1 MKSFSERYGY
11 ISPSNELIIGELPR
25 EVINAI
31 INCLHGALD
40 DDIYNLPKKAV
51 WLFFLNNKI
60 TDFIVYNDCIE
71 RYLES
76 TSIKWHLKLDLVEF
90 IIQAKGIIPEEQL
103 DIFVYNLN
111 SDFERL
117 HYGYRIV
124 DDFVVQITSN
134 TEIEC
139 IEETID
145 TAEDNIKEHFQKAIE
160 HLSNREKPDF
170 RNSIKE
176 SISAVGVICRKMTGE
191 NDLGK
196 ALYVL
201 QKKRGMLHPQL
212 KDAFAKLYDYSNDKN
227 SGIRHEL
234 MDESGTYIPSYY
246 EAKFMLVVCSA
257 FVNYMNGIDIADE
270 I

>member
-1 MKSFSERYGY
+1 MVIYLHRT
-11 ISPSNELIIGELPR
+11 ELIIGELPR
-25 EVINAI
+25 EVIHAI

-40 DDIYNLPKKAV
+40 DDIYNLLKKAV

-145 TAEDNIKEHFQKAIE
+145 TAEDNIKEHLNKTK
-160 HLSNREKPDF
+160 SSR
-170 RNSIKE
+170 
-176 SISAVGVICRKMTGE
+176 
-191 NDLGK
+191 
-196 ALYVL
+196 
-201 QKKRGMLHPQL
+201 
-212 KDAFAKLYDYSNDKN
+212 
-227 SGIRHEL
+227 
-234 MDESGTYIPSYY
+234 
-246 EAKFMLVVCSA
+246 
-257 FVNYMNGIDIADE
+257 
-270 I
+270 